1 MVDKI
6 IKIPKWQFET
16 INNAL
21 RLTHRINNCHTKETA
36 FDREVVKAYE
46 YSKSALAEPSSVTQ
60 ANELSPLVSNR
71 ISILSKRIH
80 RLEDMYA
87 DICEQYSMWS
97 YQAVRCD
104 KIIKKAN
111 DELVALYGC

>member
-1 MVDKI
+1 MKNGITND
-6 IKIPKWQFET
+6 ES
-16 INNAL
+16 
-21 RLTHRINNCHTKETA
+21 
-36 FDREVVKAYE
+36 KAIGKFIDE
-46 YSKSALAEPSSVTQ
+46 CSKL
-60 ANELSPLVSNR
+60 NILHVSNR

-87 DICEQYSMWS
+87 DICEKYGMWS
-97 YQAVRCD
+97 YQAERCD